1 MSKKGVLRFSI
12 SCLVPEIFK
21 FLTYYK
27 SSIKRP
33 TPCTNKRLPS
43 IKRPPFEPFCTKRP
57 SLISAPLISAPGA

>member
-43 IKRPPFEPFCTKRP
+43 IKRPLSSRFV
-57 SLISAPLISAPGA
+57 LSAPL